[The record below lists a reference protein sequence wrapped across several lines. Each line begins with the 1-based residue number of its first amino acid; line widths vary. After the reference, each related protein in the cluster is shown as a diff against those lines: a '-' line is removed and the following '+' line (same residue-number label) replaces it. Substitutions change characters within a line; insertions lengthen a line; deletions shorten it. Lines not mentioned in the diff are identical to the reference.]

1 MPGLGRPADNRLRC
15 NRSPRRVAPLCGRK
29 VPSIEGRGSRVEGRE
44 LVIGIAICSYRY
56 YLFRMTTLTLKV
68 SEELLAKLDEA
79 ARLDRTTRSELC
91 RKALEARLKKTP
103 MRRRSLLELSRDL
116 CGAGS
121 SGIRDLSSNKR
132 HLEGFGQ

>member
-1 MPGLGRPADNRLRC
+1 MDC
-15 NRSPRRVAPLCGRK
+15 VAAPC
-29 VPSIEGRGSRVEGRE
+29 SC
-44 LVIGIAICSYRY
+44 IAFCSYRY

-68 SEELLAKLDEA
+68 PEELLAKLDEA
-79 ARLDRTTRSELC
+79 ARLDRTSRSELC

-121 SGIRDLSSNKR
+121 SGIKDLSSNKK